1 MDTQAQ
7 ASRLSPTAIM
17 DRLTGKKSSENTDK
31 IDAQASRL
39 ALANIWIAFITFLLA
54 ALMGVY
60 QVAERSGFFPQIEI
74 IELYFRSVSSHGVI
88 MGFVLTTF
96 FIMGFGYWIS
106 HTALKIPLWGGN
118 KLGWVGFLISLGGT
132 AMAAAM
138 LFMGKA
144 SVMYTFYPPLVAH
157 PIFYFGATFLV
168 VGSWVW
174 CLQMVMTM
182 NVWKKENPDAPVPLA
197 MYAMTANAILW
208 FITSLGVA
216 SEVLFQLIPWS
227 LGWIDTIDVGLAR
240 TLFSWTLH
248 AIVYFWLIPA
258 YIAFYTLVPKAAGG
272 SLFSD
277 EFSRISILMLLV
289 FSVPIGMHHLYVD
302 PMQAA
307 GWKFVHMIGTF
318 MVAIPTLITGFTVI
332 ASMEVAGRLR
342 GGKGLFGWIKA
353 LNWDNPMVLAG
364 GLSLLMLTIGGW
376 GGMVNAGYS
385 MNVAVHNTQWITG
398 HFHLIFAGTT
408 VIMYFAASYYMWPS
422 MTGRPLFSRKMAII
436 QLWTWFIGM
445 LILTLPWHI
454 LGLIGQPRRIGVP
467 PYSEEFVAP
476 WVPYE
481 IAMLIGGVILFGSAV
496 LLILNLALSH
506 FTKKAAEKPV
516 MEYAQSLHPTLH
528 LPKLLNGFGFWT
540 AVIVVYMIVS
550 YGYPILQFFLID
562 THGSFPWSI

>member
-1 MDTQAQ
+1 MYAH
-7 ASRLSPTAIM
+7 ASK
-17 DRLTGKKSSENTDK
+17 LT
-31 IDAQASRL
+31 
-39 ALANIWIAFITFLLA
+39 LANIWVAFITFALA
-54 ALMGVY
+54 AFMGLY
-60 QVAERSGFFPQIEI
+60 QVAERSGMFPKIEI

-96 FIMGFGYWIS
+96 FIMGLGYWII
-106 HTALKIPLWGGN
+106 HTTLKIDIWGGK
-118 KLGWVGFLISLGGT
+118 KLGWLGFFTSLGGT
-132 AMAAAM
+132 AAAALM
-138 LFMGKA
+138 LFSGNA
-144 SVMYTFYPPLVAH
+144 SVMYTFYPPLMAH

-182 NVWKKENPDAPVPLA
+182 NVWKKQNPGAAVPLA

-216 SEVLFQLIPWS
+216 SEILFQLIPWA

-272 SLFSD
+272 KLFSD

-302 PMQAA
+302 PFQAA

-353 LNWDNPMVLAG
+353 LNWSNPMVLSG

-376 GGMVNAGYS
+376 GGMINASYS

-398 HFHLIFAGTT
+398 HFHLIFAGTS
-408 VIMYFAASYYMWPS
+408 VIMYFSTAYYMWPS
-422 MTGRPLFSRKMAII
+422 LTGRALFSTKMALI
-436 QLWTWFIGM
+436 QLWLWFIGM
-445 LILTLPWHI
+445 LVLTLPWHI
-454 LGLIGQPRRIGVP
+454 LGLLGQPRRIGVP
-467 PYSEEFVAP
+467 PYSEEVTAP
-476 WVPYE
+476 WAAYE
-481 IAMLIGGVILFGSAV
+481 FLMFVGGVILFISAI
-496 LLILNLALSH
+496 LLVINLALSH
-506 FTKKAAEKPV
+506 FKAKSTKPQI
-516 MEYAQSLHPTLH
+516 MEYAQPMHPVMNI
-528 LPKLLNGFGFWT
+528 PKLLNGFGFWT
-540 AVIVVYMIVS
+540 AIIFIYMIAS
-550 YGYPILQFFLID
+550 YGYPILQFFLME
-562 THGSFPWSI
+562 TNGVFPWSI